1 MDIENEAIIYNIN
14 SNKIYQQLESN
25 SLIVYPK
32 NSNNILKKNFELNS
46 TEIECFTIILN
57 ILKKYNL
64 NTTCRIAGGWVRD
77 KLLGKESDDIDI
89 ALNDMKG
96 SKLASLINEELYPGK
111 DKVGIIQQN
120 AKKGKHLETA
130 TIKICKVWIDF
141 VNLRCENDNEIGTPL
156 SDAELRDLSINSLF
170 YNINEKKV
178 EDFTNKGIKDLEN
191 GIIETP
197 IKAEIT
203 FKHDPLRIL
212 RMLRFAIKYK
222 FKIGDDINNCIEK
235 NKEEYLEQFYNNIS
249 AERIEKELYKI
260 LNMENS
266 AYAIA
271 YLYSYNLLDIIFL
284 IKKFDSKYNFDNIFI
299 KIVNLY
305 ILGEYLYEKIKIFNS
320 EITSDNFSKID
331 YSLLL
336 LTLYFRQF
344 KIGKKDTMNT
354 LILKNTYKTGNE
366 YIKQNKIMAQYF
378 DELTSLIN
386 SQTYERLPIGKLL
399 RKLLYKNIIP
409 SLLASIAYEYIEKMN
424 LNSIIDNINEN
435 ILNNI
440 IEKNKKFYDFIKNEN
455 MMHIDE
461 MKPLF
466 SGQDIMQILN
476 IKPGSEIGIL
486 VECLIEEQI
495 KKDNYSKDEAKEFL
509 INKKEELA
517 NKNPNNKK
525 KKNKN
530 K

>member
-1 MDIENEAIIYNIN
+1 
-14 SNKIYQQLESN
+14 
-25 SLIVYPK
+25 
-32 NSNNILKKNFELNS
+32 
-46 TEIECFTIILN
+46 
-57 ILKKYNL
+57 
-64 NTTCRIAGGWVRD
+64 
-77 KLLGKESDDIDI
+77 
-89 ALNDMKG
+89 
-96 SKLASLINEELYPGK
+96 
-111 DKVGIIQQN
+111 
-120 AKKGKHLETA
+120 
-130 TIKICKVWIDF
+130 
-141 VNLRCENDNEIGTPL
+141 
-156 SDAELRDLSINSLF
+156 
-170 YNINEKKV
+170 
-178 EDFTNKGIKDLEN
+178 
-191 GIIETP
+191 
-197 IKAEIT
+197 
-203 FKHDPLRIL
+203 
-212 RMLRFAIKYK
+212 
-222 FKIGDDINNCIEK
+222 
-235 NKEEYLEQFYNNIS
+235 
-249 AERIEKELYKI
+249 
-260 LNMENS
+260 
-266 AYAIA
+266 
-271 YLYSYNLLDIIFL
+271 
-284 IKKFDSKYNFDNIFI
+284 
-299 KIVNLY
+299 
-305 ILGEYLYEKIKIFNS
+305 
-320 EITSDNFSKID
+320 
-331 YSLLL
+331 
-336 LTLYFRQF
+336 
-344 KIGKKDTMNT
+344 MNT

-435 ILNNI
+435 ILNDI

-517 NKNPNNKK
+517 NKNPDNKK